1 VVLVQFCLLYS
12 YQPDGPGAVEGDI
25 AKWMALTDDLQ
36 AAGSLVH
43 EAGFFPPSQ
52 AVTMT
57 AGPDGDPTTTSGS
70 QAPLPIAG
78 YFTIQ
83 VERLDDAIEWA
94 AKLPVVGKGTV
105 EVRRVV
111 EFEA

>member
-12 YQPDGPGAVEGDI
+12 YEPDGPGAVDGDI
-25 AKWMALTDDLQ
+25 AKWMALTEGLQ

-43 EAGFFPPSQ
+43 EAGFFSASQ
-52 AVTMT
+52 AVSVT
-57 AGPDGDPTTTSGS
+57 AGPNGGPTTTSGS
-70 QAPLPIAG
+70 RTPVPIAG

-83 VERLDDAIEWA
+83 VESLDDAIGWA